1 MVKKE
6 GPYALTKGWFP
17 TILGILPYA
26 SIDSAL
32 FGFLR
37 DQYVNTFAHPPSSAA
52 LLSCATF
59 SVISAQTVA
68 YPFYFART
76 KLQIQKKLD
85 KTSYTGFT
93 DVMYRTV

>member
-17 TILGILPYA
+17 GVLGILPYA
-26 SIDSAL
+26 SIDLAL
-32 FGFLR
+32 FELLR
-37 DQYVNTFAHPPSSAA
+37 DQYVNRYAQPPSSTE

-59 SVISAQTVA
+59 SVLSAQIVA
-68 YPFYFART
+68 YPLYFART
-76 KLQIQKKLD
+76 KLQIQNKLD
-85 KTSYTGFT
+85 KTRFTGFT